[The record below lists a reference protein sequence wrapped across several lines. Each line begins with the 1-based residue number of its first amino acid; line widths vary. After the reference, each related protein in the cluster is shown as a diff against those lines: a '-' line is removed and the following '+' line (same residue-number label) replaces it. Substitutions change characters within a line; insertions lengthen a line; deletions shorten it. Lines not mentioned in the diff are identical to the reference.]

1 MEAESPSHSV
11 ENATYDDG
19 NLPPRGARNR
29 NQRDRRRRFRCGRP
43 DRGITHV
50 FYENYDLEPPD
61 SRAESPSYSAEI
73 TADVTTLDL
82 QYERD
87 DGGFEFRLLGDRD
100 ELTRVRIADDE
111 WDLN

>member
-1 MEAESPSHSV
+1 MTMETYRLEVREAETNGIDADVYGADDLV
-11 ENATYDDG
+11 EESTRVAYDD
-19 NLPPRGARNR
+19 
-29 NQRDRRRRFRCGRP
+29 F
-43 DRGITHV
+43 
-50 FYENYDLEPPD
+50 DLEPPE
-61 SRAESPSYSAEI
+61 SREETPAYSEEV

-100 ELTRVRIADDE
+100 ELTRIRIDDEE

>member
-1 MEAESPSHSV
+1 MTMETYRLEVRETETSGIDVDVFDADDLIEES
-11 ENATYDDG
+11 
-19 NLPPRGARNR
+19 
-29 NQRDRRRRFRCGRP
+29 
-43 DRGITHV
+43 THV

-61 SRAESPSYSAEI
+61 SRAESPSYSEEI
-73 TADVTTLDL
+73 TADVTALDL